1 MEAHETSTNDPDWL
15 GLCRRAVEAIE
26 SVIAKMPRTE
36 DRNRE
41 IGTGAGG
48 DRTLLIDK
56 EAEDIVF
63 EELES
68 LNSDGHSFTAISE
81 ERGEV
86 AFGDGKGVAVVID
99 PIDGSLN
106 AKRTIPYFTLSIAV
120 ASGKAMD
127 DVEFG
132 YVYNFGAREEFFARS
147 GEGAWTNGKVLD
159 PIRNEHADML
169 EIVAIEGTNPLK
181 TARLAENLDGMVYRL
196 RGFGTIAL
204 SLAYVAAGRC
214 DGLIT
219 MHPCRSVDAAAGQLI
234 VREAGAS
241 TEFVLTDDGVDSELG
256 LGARYIGIAACSESW
271 KSKLKKAAGS
281 S

>member
-1 MEAHETSTNDPDWL
+1 MNDPDWL
-15 GLCRRAVEAIE
+15 GLCRRAVKGIE
-26 SVIAKMPRTE
+26 RIIAKMPRTE
-36 DRNRE
+36 DRNQQ

-56 EAEDIVF
+56 QAEDVVF
-63 EELES
+63 DELES
-68 LNSDGHSFTAISE
+68 LSSDGHCFKAISE
-81 ERGEV
+81 ERGEID
-86 AFGDGKGVAVVID
+86 FGDDKGPTVVID

-106 AKRTIPYFTLSIAV
+106 AKRTIPFFTLSIAV
-120 ASGKAMD
+120 ASGGTME

-132 YVYNFGAREEFFARS
+132 YVYDFGAKEEFFARA
-147 GEGAWTNGKVLD
+147 GEGARMNGQMLE
-159 PIRNEHADML
+159 PTRNEQADIL

-181 TARLAENLDGMVYRL
+181 TAQVANQLQGIAYRL

-241 TEFVLTDDGVDSELG
+241 VEFILTDDRVNSDLG

-271 KSKLKKAAGS
+271 KKKLEKAAGLN
-281 S
+281 